1 MLYPVFLLVYFL
13 ASCLALFYYRQQFVF
28 LKKRQGYLLWFSATF
43 IFWLS
48 RPIAPYLPFPV
59 LKALAL
65 FGGFWSFFLYY
76 SLLLGTLH
84 YLILVFV
91 KRLTNRADNIGI
103 YATKIRKVG
112 LFIIFICMVI
122 GTIEAYNPIMRYEI
136 IKTDK
141 IARPVRVVLVSD
153 LHLGTFLGQDYCENL
168 VSRINDEKPDIVFI
182 AGDIIDDR
190 YEIVKRQDSMK
201 PLAKIEAKLGVAA
214 VLGNHDYFDR
224 RTDEEIDYLKK
235 IGVAVL
241 VNEDKLLDQIYV
253 VGLKDFSK
261 DQQTEYLESL
271 SKSNKNNY
279 SILLEHQPRRI
290 DAASKTG
297 YDLYLAGH
305 THGGAFFP
313 NGVFTKL
320 IHQLDYGRQDFGDMT
335 AIVTSGYGFFG
346 IPVRLGVRSEYV
358 VIDLQPASY

>member
-1 MLYPVFLLVYFL
+1 MFISVFLLVYFF

-28 LKKRQGYLLWFSATF
+28 LKKRQGYLLWFLATF

-48 RPIAPYLPFPV
+48 RPLTTYLPFPV

-65 FGGFWSFFLYY
+65 FGGFWTFFLYY
-76 SLLLGTLH
+76 SILLGILH
-84 YLILVFV
+84 YLILAFM
-91 KRLTNRADNIGI
+91 KRVSKNKSNFGI
-103 YATKIRKVG
+103 YAARFRKAG
-112 LFIIFICMVI
+112 LLIIFICMVI
-122 GTIEAYNPIMRYEI
+122 GTIEAYNPVVRYEI

-141 IARPVRVVLVSD
+141 IVRPVRVILVSD
-153 LHLGTFLGQDYCENL
+153 LHLGTFLGQDYCEKL
-168 VSRINDEKPDIVFI
+168 VRRINKENPDLVFI

-224 RTDEEIDYLKK
+224 RTDEEIDYLCK
-235 IGVAVL
+235 IGVSVL
-241 VNEDKLLDQIYV
+241 VNEDKLFDQIHL

-261 DQQTEYLESL
+261 DQQTEYLQSL
-271 SKSNKNNY
+271 SEKNKAKY

-290 DAASKTG
+290 DAASNAG

-320 IHQLDYGRQDFGDMT
+320 IHQLDYGRQDFADMT

>member
-1 MLYPVFLLVYFL
+1 MSISVFLLVYFL
-13 ASCLALFYYRQQFVF
+13 ASFFALFYYRQQFVF
-28 LKKRQGYLLWFSATF
+28 LTKKQGYLLWIFATS
-43 IFWLS
+43 ILLIS
-48 RPIAPYLPFPV
+48 RSLASYLPFPV
-59 LKALAL
+59 LKILAL
-65 FGGFWSFFLYY
+65 FSGYWSFFLYY
-76 SLLLGTLH
+76 TVLLGVIH
-84 YLILVFV
+84 YLYFAFM
-91 KRLTNRADNIGI
+91 KRVSKNKNNFGI
-103 YATKIRKVG
+103 YATRLRKTG
-112 LFIIFICMVI
+112 LVIIFICMVI
-122 GTIEAYNPIMRYEI
+122 GTIEAYNPVMRYEI

-141 IARPVRVVLVSD
+141 IISPVKIVLVSD
-153 LHLGTFLGQDYCENL
+153 LHLGTFLGLEYCENL
-168 VSRINDEKPDIVFI
+168 VNRINKENPDLVLI
-182 AGDIIDDR
+182 AGDIIDDK
-190 YEIVKRQDSMK
+190 YEIVKKQDSMK

-261 DQQTEYLESL
+261 DQQIEYLQSL

-320 IHQLDYGRQDFGDMT
+320 IHQLDYGRQDFDDMT